1 MKSTVCAVALLALGV
16 SLTAPAIAATDPNCI
31 APIDFWSWKAQD
43 KNTVIL
49 TDRAR
54 HNFKVS
60 LQPGCTDINYAL
72 NIGVKSFSTSRLQ
85 CIAKGDWVIV
95 PRDGGIPGDRCMINK
110 VEAYTPE
117 MAHADAVAKAAAKAA
132 AH

>member
-1 MKSTVCAVALLALGV
+1 MKRPVCAVALLALGM
-16 SLTAPAIAATDPNCI
+16 SLTAPAGAATDPNCI
-31 APIDFWSWKAQD
+31 APINFWSWKAQD

-60 LQPGCTDINYAL
+60 LQPGCTDMSFAL

-85 CIAKGDWVIV
+85 CIARGDWVIV
-95 PRDGGIPGDRCMINK
+95 PRTAGIPGDRCAINK

-117 MAHADAVAKAAAKAA
+117 MAKVDAAALAAAKAA